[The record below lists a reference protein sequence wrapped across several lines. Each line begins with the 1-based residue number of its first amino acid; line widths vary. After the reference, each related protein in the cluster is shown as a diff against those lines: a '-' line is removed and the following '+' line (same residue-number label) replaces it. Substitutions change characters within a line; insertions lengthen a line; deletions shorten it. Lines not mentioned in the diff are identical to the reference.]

1 MCFTTSYCYLHMH
14 RASRVAGTQLIAIR
28 KLPINRTLAHSD
40 SFISLNHFLFLYH
53 FCFDFSTS
61 LRRFVTASFLTKNYI
76 QIIHSE
82 GRKYVSCIKR
92 WCIFTCYPLPT
103 TVELFVWLSVIYKHT
118 QQRVELRSLTF
129 EIVYVTKL
137 PSYVPCYVLILLSGV
152 RSPGNMPINQALK
165 AQPFL
170 GTLFMYSLHKELAI
184 SHPVW
189 KG

>member
-1 MCFTTSYCYLHMH
+1 MLSALDHS
-14 RASRVAGTQLIAIR
+14 RA
-28 KLPINRTLAHSD
+28 
-40 SFISLNHFLFLYH
+40 F
-53 FCFDFSTS
+53 
-61 LRRFVTASFLTKNYI
+61 
-76 QIIHSE
+76 
-82 GRKYVSCIKR
+82 
-92 WCIFTCYPLPT
+92 
-103 TVELFVWLSVIYKHT
+103 FVWLSVIYKHT

-152 RSPGNMPINQALK
+152 RSPGNMPIIQALK

-170 GTLFMYSLHKELAI
+170 GPLFMYSLHKELAI